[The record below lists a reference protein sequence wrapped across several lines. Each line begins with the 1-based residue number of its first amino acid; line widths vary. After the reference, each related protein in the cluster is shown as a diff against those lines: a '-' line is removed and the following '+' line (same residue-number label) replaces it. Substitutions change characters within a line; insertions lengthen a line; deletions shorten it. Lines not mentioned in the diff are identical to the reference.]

1 MKNNI
6 VLIGMPGAG
15 KSTVG
20 VILAKLMG
28 YKFIDS
34 DLLIQ
39 RQEESLLKDIIKEKG
54 LEGFI
59 EIENKVN
66 LEIKAEETI
75 IATGGSVI
83 YGKEAMSH
91 LSNIGTVIYIK
102 LSMENLKDRL
112 GNMKQRGVALKRG
125 QNLEDLY
132 EERTPLYEKYSDII
146 VNSDGKS
153 IEELLNIIIEKVRP
167 LGNKN

>member
-1 MKNNI
+1 MNNI
-6 VLIGMPGAG
+6 ILIGMPGAG

-20 VILAKLMG
+20 VILAKVLG

-39 RQEESLLKDIIKEKG
+39 EQEQSLLKDIIKEKG

-59 EIENKVN
+59 EIENQVN
-66 LEIKAEETI
+66 SKIDEKDTV

-83 YGKEAMSH
+83 YGKEAMTH
-91 LSNIGTVIYIK
+91 LSNIGTIVYIQ
-102 LSMENLKDRL
+102 LSLEILKDRL
-112 GNMKQRGVALKRG
+112 GNMKQRGVALKKG
-125 QNLEDLY
+125 QDLKALY
-132 EERTPLYEKYSDII
+132 DERTPLYEKYSDII

-153 IEELLNIIIEKVRP
+153 VEELLSMIIERIRP
-167 LGNKN
+167 LRN

>member
-1 MKNNI
+1 MNNI
-6 VLIGMPGAG
+6 ILIGMPGAG

-66 LEIKAEETI
+66 SEIKAEETI

-112 GNMKQRGVALKRG
+112 GNMRQRGVALKRG

>member
-1 MKNNI
+1 
-6 VLIGMPGAG
+6 MPGAG

-66 LEIKAEETI
+66 SEIKAEETI

>member
-1 MKNNI
+1 MNNI
-6 VLIGMPGAG
+6 ILIGMPGAG
-15 KSTVG
+15 KCTVG

-66 LEIKAEETI
+66 SEIKAEETI

-146 VNSDGKS
+146 VNCIGVFA
-153 IEELLNIIIEKVRP
+153 I
-167 LGNKN
+167 

>member
-1 MKNNI
+1 MNNI
-6 VLIGMPGAG
+6 ILIGMPGAG

-66 LEIKAEETI
+66 SEIKAEETI

>member
-1 MKNNI
+1 MNNI
-6 VLIGMPGAG
+6 ILIGMPGAG

-66 LEIKAEETI
+66 SEIKAEETI

-91 LSNIGTVIYIK
+91 LSNIGTIVYIK

>member
-1 MKNNI
+1 MNNI
-6 VLIGMPGAG
+6 ILIGMPGAG

-66 LEIKAEETI
+66 SEIKAEETI

-167 LGNKN
+167 LENKN

>member
-1 MKNNI
+1 MNNI
-6 VLIGMPGAG
+6 ILIGMPGAG

-28 YKFIDS
+28 YRFIDS

-59 EIENKVN
+59 KIENKVN
-66 LEIKAEETI
+66 SEIKAEETI

-102 LSMENLKDRL
+102 LSMEILKERL

-125 QNLEDLY
+125 QDLEDLY

-146 VNSDGKS
+146 VNGDGKS

-167 LGNKN
+167 LGN

>member
-1 MKNNI
+1 MNNI
-6 VLIGMPGAG
+6 ILIGMPGAG

>member
-1 MKNNI
+1 MNNI
-6 VLIGMPGAG
+6 ILIGMPGAG

-91 LSNIGTVIYIK
+91 LSNIGTIVYIK